1 VTPDAAEHRP
11 SLSSPLSLL
20 KVSLTEY
27 GDVKITRSDSAPVNE
42 WRALLLYFSRSF
54 SGNQL
59 QRDHIEVPLIDFVDR
74 VTWLRENWV
83 RIYGRDS
90 IDFSPAVVDAVAAA
104 RKGKLHF
111 ANQLVLSYPDDLID
125 ITVLSLKRQLTD
137 FQLRD
142 LTALMRMPN
151 GANFSVPGAGKT
163 STTLALWALLRSKQI
178 VEKLLVVCPRSAF
191 ESWATEPERLF
202 LNPVRTSQ
210 FTSEI
215 VDASVEILYVNF
227 EQLENDHRLTRLKK
241 WVLRNDAMLVIDEAH
256 RVKAGSRSI
265 RWRSCK
271 TLATVSKRT
280 DLLTGTPLPHG
291 HEDLRNLL
299 KLAWQNLSNRDLSE
313 STLRIMKRGGVFVR
327 TTKRELGLPPMEV
340 SQVTI
345 PMSTLQREIYS
356 ALRRNFASIFQI
368 AVHEESFFAR
378 RGRAVMS
385 LLAAASNPGLLLRQD
400 DDLAFLGLVWPPRE
414 ITPGSELMKL
424 MERYARH
431 EMPPKYKWVTQ
442 YVANAHAAGRKTLVW
457 SSFVGN
463 LEAIRVALDKFGPA
477 VIHGAISPEDRISEL
492 HRFRNDPNCAVLI
505 TNPQTLGEGINL
517 HEVCHE
523 AIYIDRS
530 FNAAHY
536 LQSIDRIHR
545 LGLKPDQTTKVFVL
559 VTENSIDESAD
570 RRLATKIARLGK
582 QLDDEGLVQLSL
594 PSGEDDEFSF
604 ADYVDETDL
613 DELYSHLRDDVD
625 ESSSN

>member
-1 VTPDAAEHRP
+1 MTPDAVEP
-11 SLSSPLSLL
+11 SSSLSSPVSLL
-20 KVSLTEY
+20 KISLNDY
-27 GDVKITRSDSAPVNE
+27 GDVRISRDDNAPVNE
-42 WRALLLYFSRSF
+42 WQALLLYFSRSF

-74 VTWLRENWV
+74 VVWLRENWMRV
-83 RIYGRDS
+83 YGRES
-90 IDFSPAVVDAVAAA
+90 VDFSPAVVDAVAGA
-104 RKGKLHF
+104 RKGKLNF
-111 ANQLVLSYPDDLID
+111 ASQLVLSYPDDVVD

-163 STTLALWALLRSKQI
+163 STTLALWALLRSQHI

-191 ESWATEPERLF
+191 ESWATEPNLLF
-202 LNPVRTSQ
+202 FNPVRTSQ
-210 FTSEI
+210 FSSEI
-215 VDASVEILYVNF
+215 VDASVEILYVNY
-227 EQLENDHRLTRLKK
+227 EQLENDQRLTRLKK
-241 WVLRNDAMLVIDEAH
+241 WVLWNDAMLVIDEAH

-265 RWRSCK
+265 RWRACK
-271 TLATVSKRT
+271 ALATVSKRT

-299 KLAWQNLSNRDLSE
+299 RLSWQNLSNRDLSD
-313 STLRIMKRGGVFVR
+313 STLRMMKRGGVYVR

-340 SQVTI
+340 SQVMI

-356 ALRRNFASIFQI
+356 ALRRNFASIFRI
-368 AVHEESFFAR
+368 AAHEESFFAR

-385 LLAAASNPGLLLRQD
+385 LLAAASNPGLLLKQD

-424 MERYARH
+424 MQKYARY

-442 YVANAHAAGRKTLVW
+442 HVANAHSAGRKTLIW

-463 LEAIRVALDKFGPA
+463 LEAIRVALEKFGPA
-477 VIHGAISPEDRISEL
+477 VIHGTVSPEDRISEL

-523 AIYIDRS
+523 AIYLDRS

-545 LGLKPDQTTKVFVL
+545 LGLRPEQVTKVFVL

-570 RRLATKIARLGK
+570 RRLAAKIARLGK

-604 ADYVDETDL
+604 TDYVDETDL
-613 DELYSHLRDDVD
+613 DELYSHLKDYVD